1 MTDVGG
7 GGPLRP
13 FFPSAADFAAATT
26 PHFSFLIDE
35 FRFAEPV
42 VTSAE
47 EAYDIR
53 YDGAGTAVLLT
64 WEIESGYFGCELA
77 PRSANGE
84 LDPYF
89 ENWLTANEIL
99 AAHGATDR
107 WVVESELDNVDENGY
122 AALMSRAADNL
133 RTYGAEVLR
142 GDWGVRDSEL
152 IWPTDMQ
159 SR

>member
-13 FFPSAADFAAATT
+13 FFPSATDFAAATT

-42 VTSAE
+42 VTGNE

-53 YDGAGTAVLLT
+53 YDGPGTAVLLT
-64 WEIESGYFGCELA
+64 WEIESGYLGCELA
-77 PRSANGE
+77 PRTARGD
-84 LDPYF
+84 LDPDY

-99 AAHGATDR
+99 AARGATDR
-107 WVVESELDNVDENGY
+107 WVVESELDGVDEDGF
-122 AALMSRAADNL
+122 AAVMVREADNL
-133 RTYGAEVLR
+133 RTYCADVLR
-142 GDWGVRDSEL
+142 GDWSVRDSEL
-152 IWPTDMQ
+152 IWPTDT
-159 SR
+159 RPK

>member
-1 MTDVGG
+1 MTDIAD

-13 FFPSAADFAAATT
+13 FFPSATDFAAATT

-42 VTSAE
+42 VTGNE

-53 YDGAGTAVLLT
+53 YDGPGTAVLLT

-77 PRSANGE
+77 PRAANGD
-84 LDPYF
+84 LDPDY

-99 AAHGATDR
+99 AARGATDR
-107 WVVESELDNVDENGY
+107 WVVEADLADVDEEGY
-122 AALMSRAADNL
+122 ATVMSREADNL
-133 RTYGAEVLR
+133 RTYCADVLR
-142 GDWGVRDSEL
+142 GDWSVRESEL
-152 IWPTDMQ
+152 IWPLDT
-159 SR
+159 RPR

>member
-1 MTDVGG
+1 MTDIAD

-13 FFPSAADFAAATT
+13 FFPSATDFAAATT

-42 VTSAE
+42 VTGNE

-53 YDGAGTAVLLT
+53 YDGPGTAVLLT

-77 PRSANGE
+77 PRAANGD
-84 LDPYF
+84 LDPDY

-99 AAHGATDR
+99 AARGATDR
-107 WVVESELDNVDENGY
+107 WVVEAELDNVDEDGY
-122 AALMSRAADNL
+122 AAVMSREADNL
-133 RTYGAEVLR
+133 RTYCADVLR
-142 GDWGVRDSEL
+142 GDWSVRESEL
-152 IWPTDMQ
+152 IWPLDT
-159 SR
+159 RPR